1 MANDKFTPLMPTPKP
16 ERTTAEQDFADYC
29 LHLAGQMN
37 WEPRFAKFLP
47 KAQPD
52 SLEAYVMTNGL

>member
-1 MANDKFTPLMPTPKP
+1 MPLANTEPT
-16 ERTTAEQDFADYC
+16 TLEQDRADFTRY
-29 LHLAGQMN
+29 LDGLAP
-37 WEPRFAKFLP
+37 WEKRFAKFMP